1 MSLLKK
7 SLNNVTSM
15 KTYEVL
21 LFVVLVLYLVSG
33 VSTPYSLAPYV
44 NNVFMHLSLVA
55 LVVVSYLYG
64 KNVVLTLFLAI
75 VAFVFVNRSSKVS
88 HIKMKPSED
97 NKKTNLK
104 SLNKHLSEKTL
115 EEEVVGQVV
124 KNVDNSPNPSSYN
137 PVLCDSHNADEV

>member
-104 SLNKHLSEKTL
+104 SLINI
-115 EEEVVGQVV
+115 
-124 KNVDNSPNPSSYN
+124 
-137 PVLCDSHNADEV
+137 

>member
-44 NNVFMHLSLVA
+44 NNVFMHLSLIA

-115 EEEVVGQVV
+115 EEEVVGQVI

-137 PVLCDSHNADEV
+137 PVLCDSHNAGEV